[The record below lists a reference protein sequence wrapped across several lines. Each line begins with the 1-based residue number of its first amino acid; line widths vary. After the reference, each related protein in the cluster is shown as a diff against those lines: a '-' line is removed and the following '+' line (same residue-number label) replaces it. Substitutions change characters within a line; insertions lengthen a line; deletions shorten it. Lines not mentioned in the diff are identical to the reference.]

1 MERMRNKNK
10 RGAGGKG
17 KDGAGA
23 ADTGKGRTN
32 SSAKVFS
39 NLQKIVASDYKK
51 RDDKREARETG
62 KKYAGGG
69 QFGSKPT
76 HGQASKR
83 FKL

>member
-1 MERMRNKNK
+1 MEKMKK
-10 RGAGGKG
+10 KGKKGGK
-17 KDGAGA
+17 AGSAA
-23 ADTGKGRTN
+23 ADEGGEPTSRRTN

-62 KKYAGGG
+62 KKSG
-69 QFGSKPT
+69 QHGSMPT